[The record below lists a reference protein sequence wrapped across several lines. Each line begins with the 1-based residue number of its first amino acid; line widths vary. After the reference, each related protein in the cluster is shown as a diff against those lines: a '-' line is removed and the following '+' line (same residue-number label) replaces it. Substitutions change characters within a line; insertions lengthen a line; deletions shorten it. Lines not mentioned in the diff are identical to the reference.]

1 MKKLQ
6 VSERAQKVIASPI
19 RKFLPLMQEAVKR
32 GTHIYKLNVGD
43 PDLIP
48 PHNFFEVI
56 RQYREPTLGYAP
68 SPGITKHTGAW
79 LKYYKQFGVSLEAK
93 NVIPTVGCAE
103 AIMLALLAVA
113 DVGDEIIVF
122 EPLYASYKSFS
133 VIAGIK
139 LVPILLPIENNFALP
154 YASEIEKK
162 ISKKTKAIV
171 VINPDNPTG
180 KLWTDKELSLVIKIA
195 KKHNLFIISDETYR
209 EIRFDGK
216 QPSCLLARKDA
227 RANVIVC
234 DSVSKRFSMPGARIG
249 CVASFNAEVMGS
261 ILKFAQARL
270 SAGTLEQLGTVPL
283 LENSKAYTTKITKE
297 YQARRNVVA
306 EGLGKMPA
314 VFKPAQGA
322 FYQAVALPVNN
333 AEDFVKFMIG
343 EFEFQGKT
351 VMVTPMEDFYIT
363 PGRGRNQIRI
373 AYVLNTQDLKVAM
386 EVLKRGL
393 EAFLAKNQ

>member
-1 MKKLQ
+1 MTLK
-6 VSERAQKVIASPI
+6 VSKRAQNVIASPI

-43 PDLIP
+43 PDLEP
-48 PHNFFEVI
+48 PTQFLKVI
-56 RQYREPTLGYAP
+56 KDYKEPTLGYAP
-68 SPGITKHTGAW
+68 SPGILKHTSAW
-79 LKYYKQFGVSLEAK
+79 LKYYKQFGANLEME

-139 LVPILLPIENNFALP
+139 LVPILLPIEKNFALP
-154 YASEIEKK
+154 DSSIIEKK
-162 ISKKTKAIV
+162 ITKKTKAVV

-180 KLWTDKELSLVIKIA
+180 KLWSEKELSNIIKIA
-195 KKHNLFIISDETYR
+195 KKHHLFIISDETYR

-216 QPSCLLARKDA
+216 KPTCLLARKDA
-227 RANVIVC
+227 RSNIIVC

-249 CVASFNAEVMGS
+249 CVASFNKEVMQS

-270 SAGTLEQLGTVPL
+270 SAGTLEQIGTVPL
-283 LENSKAYTTKITKE
+283 LENSSGYTSKITKE
-297 YQARRNVVA
+297 YKQRRNVVA
-306 EGLGKMPA
+306 EGLSKMPA
-314 VFKPAQGA
+314 VFKPAMGA
-322 FYQAVALPVNN
+322 FYQAVGLPVQD
-333 AEDFVKFMIG
+333 AEDFVKFMIS
-343 EFEFQGKT
+343 EFSYQNKT

-363 PGRGRNQIRI
+363 KGRGKNQIRI
-373 AYVLNTQDLKVAM
+373 AYVLNTKDLKQAM
-386 EVLKRGL
+386 EILRRGL
-393 EAFLAKNQ
+393 EAFLQSSK